1 VTGTTFNSP
10 AQGSPTGPSFVT
22 VSRLTAAVHVGLV
35 LALIL
40 LVILHSVGF
49 HFAVV
54 VETGLVAIVVAAAL
68 LVGWPRHKD
77 TEA

>member
-10 AQGSPTGPSFVT
+10 AHGRPTGPSLVT

-40 LVILHSVGF
+40 LVILHSLGF

-54 VETGLVAIVVAAAL
+54 VETGLVGIVVAAAL
-68 LVGWPRHKD
+68 LVGWPRDKD
-77 TEA
+77 LEA